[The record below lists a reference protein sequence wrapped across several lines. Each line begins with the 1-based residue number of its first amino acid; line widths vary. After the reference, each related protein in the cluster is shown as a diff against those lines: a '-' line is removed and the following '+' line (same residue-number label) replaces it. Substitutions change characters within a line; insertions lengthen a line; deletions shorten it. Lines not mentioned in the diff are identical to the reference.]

1 MMRII
6 MITESDEDASDYTIP
21 KLEHRTKDKIDGCT
35 DKNGTRREIGEKWST
50 YDGCNSG
57 GLVSN

>member
-1 MMRII
+1 MMRIKI
-6 MITESDEDASDYTIP
+6 ITESDEDASDY
-21 KLEHRTKDKIDGCT
+21 KIDGCT
-35 DKNGTRREIGEKWST
+35 DNNGTRREIGEKWST